1 MFSEPANRFA
11 QTATFAV
18 SSVPALLA
26 LHTNLGQPAGESKAP
41 RLAVA
46 SPVASPIAA
55 QEMWAIVE
63 IEDFQCVPGT
73 IEIDV
78 GTTIRWKNLDLSAHT
93 ATSIESLFNSDRLD
107 RSAGFRFTFETPG
120 SSSYVCQ
127 YHKDMA
133 GIVIVN

>member
-1 MFSEPANRFA
+1 MFSNRRIDSLK
-11 QTATFAV
+11 QRR
-18 SSVPALLA
+18 SLC
-26 LHTNLGQPAGESKAP
+26 HRAGTPGSTYQSGAAGGENPAP